1 MSKTLEPI
9 KYTFASF
16 AYAKIHFYKKLSFQ
30 FFLFFGKKAP
40 NTIVQGFFAFLS
52 KIK

>member
-1 MSKTLEPI
+1 MLMQKFIFI
-9 KYTFASF
+9 KNFLFSSF
-16 AYAKIHFYKKLSFQ
+16 F
-30 FFLFFGKKAP
+30 FFGKKAP